1 MYTFAR
7 AITHNGGL
15 ESMNGLLITIFE
27 SHSLPNGAS
36 FLDMQRGISIVR
48 LLDRHVIDV
57 DQMKP
62 NHALTCC

>member
-1 MYTFAR
+1 
-7 AITHNGGL
+7 
-15 ESMNGLLITIFE
+15 LITIFE

-62 NHALTCC
+62 NHALTCR